1 MSKQQKTEQRK
12 VVELNSLEQINLDAA
27 GLDIGSEEIYAC
39 VPESRTPNP
48 VRHFGT
54 CTADLHALSRW
65 LADCGVTTVAME
77 STGVYWIPAYDVLTE
92 AGFEVYLVNARHIKN
107 VPGKK
112 TDVLDCQ
119 WIQQLHTYGLLQA
132 SFRPSEDI
140 CALRALV
147 RHRDSLIRCRATHI
161 QHMQKALEQMNLK
174 LVNVVADITGQTG
187 MTIIRAILEGE
198 RDPHLL
204 VSYRNP
210 GCAKSEAEIA
220 RALEGH
226 YRDEHLFTLRQAVE
240 LYDVYT
246 QKIRACDDE
255 IKAQYTAFKPPID
268 IEQDPLP
275 PPRQRQRPGK
285 DNMPHFDLRAEL
297 YKMAG
302 VDLTQVD
309 GINVLTAQVVL
320 SEVGLDMSRWPS
332 AKHFASWL
340 SICPNNKITGGKIKK
355 RGRRKTKNRAAQA
368 LRMAAQ
374 SLNRSQSA
382 LGAFYRRM
390 RAKHGAEIANVA
402 AAHKLAR
409 IIYFMLKNKTP
420 YRDIGIDQYDAKY
433 RERQVRNL
441 QRQAKRLGFRL
452 EPAPALTVVS

>member
-1 MSKQQKTEQRK
+1 M
-12 VVELNSLEQINLDAA
+12 
-27 GLDIGSEEIYAC
+27 
-39 VPESRTPNP
+39 
-48 VRHFGT
+48 
-54 CTADLHALSRW
+54 
-65 LADCGVTTVAME
+65 
-77 STGVYWIPAYDVLTE
+77 
-92 AGFEVYLVNARHIKN
+92 
-107 VPGKK
+107 
-112 TDVLDCQ
+112 
-119 WIQQLHTYGLLQA
+119 
-132 SFRPSEDI
+132 
-140 CALRALV
+140 
-147 RHRDSLIRCRATHI
+147 
-161 QHMQKALEQMNLK
+161 
-174 LVNVVADITGQTG
+174 
-187 MTIIRAILEGE
+187 
-198 RDPHLL
+198 